1 MKYKLGIGIGF
12 CFNWYGFAFFLSE
25 FAFSCFVKYELV
37 SIKLVTLWVLI
48 CWHDS
53 SYKEQLREMR
63 ELGNKKKRSNLVG
76 ISFSL
81 VSLTSGNFELVRL
94 YPYVIF
100 TPRILIWCWFH
111 RLCFFFFLVCAL
123 TGYLH
128 AYPQAYRFRLW
139 LADVYFNFWYLFE
152 WASWRN
158 EWTQHLIWNFLE
170 KEFPFCCWIVLAI
183 GITIALKLHLL
194 HDWLPC
200 LITDLHFWHWKTFV
214 NWFRGQD

>member
-1 MKYKLGIGIGF
+1 
-12 CFNWYGFAFFLSE
+12 
-25 FAFSCFVKYELV
+25 VKYELF

-111 RLCFFFFLVCAL
+111 RLCFFFFFGLCFDWIFACL
-123 TGYLH
+123 STSIS
-128 AYPQAYRFRLW
+128 FST
-139 LADVYFNFWYLFE
+139 LARWCLF
-152 WASWRN
+152 
-158 EWTQHLIWNFLE
+158 
-170 KEFPFCCWIVLAI
+170 
-183 GITIALKLHLL
+183 
-194 HDWLPC
+194 
-200 LITDLHFWHWKTFV
+200 
-214 NWFRGQD
+214 